1 MHDPQFAKAAG
12 AKVIATTSSEAKAE
26 KMRKLGADH
35 VVNYKT
41 DANWGESVRKL
52 SVGGEGVDHVLEIG
66 GPATLKESLIATK
79 YEGVLSI
86 IGQVG
91 YSKREDVPQIVDAL
105 PKVCIFRGV
114 YVGSREQMEE
124 MVRAIEINDIH
135 PVVDDE
141 VFEFAE
147 AKEAYQY
154 QVSDALFPSV
164 FMCRCEWRID
174 KCQWDQ
180 KHFGNVVIKIQ

>member
-1 MHDPQFAKAAG
+1 
-12 AKVIATTSSEAKAE
+12 
-26 KMRKLGADH
+26 MRKLGADH

-41 DANWGESVRKL
+41 DTNWGETVRKL

-66 GPATLKESLIATK
+66 GPATLKETLQAVK

-91 YSKREDVPQIVDAL
+91 YSKREDVPQIIDAL

-124 MVRAIEINDIH
+124 MVQAIEINDIH
-135 PVVDDE
+135 PVVDE
-141 VFEFAE
+141 KVFDFEK

-154 QVSDALFPSV
+154 QVSLP
-164 FMCRCEWRID
+164 
-174 KCQWDQ
+174 
-180 KHFGNVVIKIQ
+180 

>member
-1 MHDPQFAKAAG
+1 
-12 AKVIATTSSEAKAE
+12 
-26 KMRKLGADH
+26 MRKLGADH

-41 DANWGESVRKL
+41 DANWGETVRKL

-66 GPATLKESLIATK
+66 GPATLKETLQAVK

-91 YSKREDVPQIVDAL
+91 YSKREDVPQIIDAL

-124 MVRAIEINDIH
+124 MVQAIEINDIH
-135 PVVDDE
+135 PVVDE
-141 VFEFAE
+141 EIFEFE
-147 AKEAYQY
+147 KAKEAYQY
-154 QVSDALFPSV
+154 QVSLP
-164 FMCRCEWRID
+164 
-174 KCQWDQ
+174 
-180 KHFGNVVIKIQ
+180 